1 MIIDI
6 ILVLVLIY
14 IIYNIYNNKNKPDE
28 FNILSNNIIFD
39 DDIILINNSS
49 NQKEQFENNPQTNA
63 SANAPANSSAN
74 APTNAPTNASAN
86 APANSS
92 ANAPTNAPPKAS
104 AKNIFNGNKKINEN
118 INKNVNEIFDLPDN
132 TLEKQIEQNKITN
145 DNKKNIE
152 LLFLPNNESRLNNRY
167 NRKYNNIPSE
177 QELYNINKYNL
188 KQKID
193 LSNEDDIK
201 SNMINNLKIVYSKNN
216 KNIDTK
222 IFNKNNKS
230 QKLFKDAKTIAGRFT
245 KNSIIEDYKYEL
257 DYYEKLRTPWWTEN
271 ID

>member
-14 IIYNIYNNKNKPDE
+14 IIYIIFNNNKPDE
-28 FNILSNNIIFD
+28 INLVSNNIMFD
-39 DDIILINNSS
+39 DDIILVNKSCNKKELFKNNTS
-49 NQKEQFENNPQTNA
+49 NK
-63 SANAPANSSAN
+63 
-74 APTNAPTNASAN
+74 PTPVKTIIKSNT
-86 APANSS
+86 
-92 ANAPTNAPPKAS
+92 
-104 AKNIFNGNKKINEN
+104 KINEN
-118 INKNVNEIFDLPDN
+118 ITTNINEIFDLPDN

-152 LLFLPNNESRLNNRY
+152 LLFLPNNESRENNRY

-193 LSNEDDIK
+193 LYTEDDIK
-201 SNMINNLKIVYSKNN
+201 SNMVNNLKTVYSKNN

-257 DYYEKLRTPWWTEN
+257 DYYEKLRTPWWSEN

>member
-6 ILVLVLIY
+6 ILVLVLLY
-14 IIYNIYNNKNKPDE
+14 IIYTIINNKNKPE
-28 FNILSNNIIFD
+28 EINLLSNNIIFD
-39 DDIILINNSS
+39 DDIILVNKSCNKKEEFDNKINTPVVNTNIPVVNVKINN
-49 NQKEQFENNPQTNA
+49 N
-63 SANAPANSSAN
+63 
-74 APTNAPTNASAN
+74 
-86 APANSS
+86 
-92 ANAPTNAPPKAS
+92 
-104 AKNIFNGNKKINEN
+104 INEN
-118 INKNVNEIFDLPDN
+118 LNNNINEIFDLPDN
-132 TLEKQIEQNKITN
+132 TLEKQIEQNKLTN

-177 QELYNINKYNL
+177 QELYNITKYNL
-188 KQKID
+188 KQNID

-201 SNMINNLKIVYSKNN
+201 SNMINNLKTVYSKNN